1 MPFRAKK
8 EAGSGER
15 DSKSSLY
22 ADLRIGSSRFAIR
35 ALRDFPR
42 VQGMGVAPCS
52 DAVFSTDWINRV
64 FVFMVAAHIYL
75 FLLTLNVTF
84 ECGEPVADC
93 WIKGGDPMF
102 LQRKR
107 ARATRYRRMAE
118 IRRP

>member
-1 MPFRAKK
+1 MGNQPVETCGIVYICALNVMPFRAKK

-15 DSKSSLY
+15 DSKLSLY

-64 FVFMVAAHIYL
+64 FVFMVAAHIL
-75 FLLTLNVTF
+75 
-84 ECGEPVADC
+84 
-93 WIKGGDPMF
+93 
-102 LQRKR
+102 
-107 ARATRYRRMAE
+107 
-118 IRRP
+118 